1 MGNKRQLPAEASIL
15 AAQTSTQ
22 LNVRKVE
29 YDTSA
34 EKDEFNRIQMQ
45 EFAIQAE
52 EAFDAQDK
60 SSLRK
65 LVKKSDDVETF
76 LVPR

>member
-1 MGNKRQLPAEASIL
+1 MM
-15 AAQTSTQ
+15 
-22 LNVRKVE
+22 E

-52 EAFDAQDK
+52 EALDAPKHIYAQEAGEEVRRRK
-60 SSLRK
+60 NASCTLVNNLNSEFGICYSLIR
-65 LVKKSDDVETF
+65 F
-76 LVPR
+76 